1 MNTCRY
7 LFTIGLGLGLCVG
20 QASAFWPWSKNK
32 QHGDTIIIEPPCPH
46 QEAPKLEEPK
56 KEEGKKEEA
65 KAPEQPPI
73 AQPPV
78 TDAFAQA
85 PEAGTEAPAS
95 FNPQMLGDFL
105 GGAACTAI
113 PGFGS
118 SYSARVPLA
127 ARGGYK
133 ISDNESPRPTNRI
146 FLNYNYFNDANIPT
160 SAPDGITP
168 PTIAR
173 TDIHREIFGFER
185 TFLDGDAS
193 FGMRVP
199 LIQQTGTLAFSD
211 IGNLSFI
218 GKYAFINDRSTG
230 NVLSA
235 GLVVTVPTGRDY
247 DLVDGSTL
255 DPVLIQPWVG
265 GIWNSGRL
273 YAQGFSSVAVPT
285 QGIDA
290 PLLFNSLGV
299 GYRAWQGTG
308 GVFTSFTPT
317 LETHITTP
325 LDNRGFDECGVRYVD
340 VVVITGGLHIGL
352 GERCLLTI
360 GAATPVTGHRPFAV
374 EGIAQ
379 FNFRY

>member
-1 MNTCRY
+1 VNTCRY

-32 QHGDTIIIEPPCPH
+32 QHGDAVIIEPSCPH
-46 QEAPKLEEPK
+46 KEAPKVEEPK

-65 KAPEQPPI
+65 KAPEQPM
-73 AQPPV
+73 AQPPA

-85 PEAGTEAPAS
+85 PEAGTEAPSS

-105 GGAACTAI
+105 GGSAFTSI

-118 SYSARVPLA
+118 GYSARVPLA
-127 ARGGYK
+127 ARGGFK
-133 ISDNESPRPTNRI
+133 IADNESPRPTNRVFI
-146 FLNYNYFNDANIPT
+146 SYNYFNDANIPT
-160 SAPDGITP
+160 SAPAGIAAP
-168 PTIAR
+168 VIAR
-173 TDIHREIFGFER
+173 TDVHREIFGFER
-185 TFLDGDAS
+185 TFLDSNAS

-218 GKYAFINDRSTG
+218 GKYAFINDRATG
-230 NVLSA
+230 NVLSG

-247 DLVDGSTL
+247 ELVDGATL

-285 QGIDA
+285 KGIDA
-290 PLLFNSLGV
+290 PLLFNDIGV

-308 GVFTSFTPT
+308 GLITSLTPT
-317 LETHITTP
+317 VETHITTP
-325 LDNRGFDECGVRYVD
+325 LDNRGFDSSDLITYVD

-352 GERCLLTI
+352 GERSLLTL
-360 GAATPVTGHRPFAV
+360 GAAAPVTGPRPFAV
-374 EGIAQ
+374 EGIVQ
-379 FNFRY
+379 LNFRY